1 MTDVKKKLQKRW
13 GKKFE
18 DKRNWEEY
26 NEQLVKRGEYLLDLD
41 WVKGWSKELARMNDG
56 KVGQPF
62 TFPESLIEVQ
72 SVWHAKSHPYRM
84 IEGMTRELSRI
95 AGLPAYNDYSTVNRR
110 VNKLDVKLELPT
122 GDNLALFSDGSGMQ
136 AIEGGEYLRE
146 KYGKKNRRWVQIII
160 LGDPETKEPVS
171 FEVNITPK
179 SEAESTKKQAGDLQ
193 EQGITI
199 KTIGGD
205 GAMDEMGLW
214 GYLEENKIK
223 PIIKPDKNARDDTV
237 CELRNS
243 VVKERN
249 KKGYKKWAKKN
260 GYGMRWPATEGIFS
274 AIKRIFG
281 EQLAAT
287 SEIGLTQEAAIKIW
301 AYQKIKRYGA
311 QQP

>member
-1 MTDVKKKLQKRW
+1 MTDVSKKLQKRW
-13 GKKFE
+13 GKKFD
-18 DKRNWEEY
+18 DKRDWPEY

-41 WVKGWSKELARMNDG
+41 WVKRWKKELAEMNEG

-62 TFPESLIEVQ
+62 AFPKSLIEVQ
-72 SVWHAKSHPYRM
+72 SVWHAKSHPFRM

-110 VNKLDVKLELPT
+110 VNKLDVKLEPPT
-122 GDNLALFSDGSGMQ
+122 GDNIALFSDGSGMQ

-179 SEAESTKKQAGDLQ
+179 SEAESTKKQAGGLQ

-214 GYLEENKIK
+214 GYLEQNKIK
-223 PIIKPDKNARDDTV
+223 PIIKPDKNARDDTEN
-237 CELRNS
+237 ELRNS

-287 SEIGLTQEAAIKIW
+287 SEIGLIQEAAIKIW